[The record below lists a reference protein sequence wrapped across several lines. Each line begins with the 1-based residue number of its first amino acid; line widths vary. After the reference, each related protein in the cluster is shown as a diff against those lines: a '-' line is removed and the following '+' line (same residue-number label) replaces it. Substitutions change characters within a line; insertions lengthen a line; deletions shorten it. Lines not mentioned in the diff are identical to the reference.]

1 MPIQLHGTAMV
12 AMEATTE
19 AMDYD
24 TATSMVM
31 EVIAHTTMDEATEA
45 TMEVM
50 DMLMVVMV
58 VMDLTS
64 ARDPLMLNQKPKLTQ
79 TLGTASDGEADT
91 DMEAM
96 ETIMEVMVAMDM
108 EVIHTAMVATDMVDT
123 HMEDMDIVDTGRL
136 YHQSETTIHY
146 DLKSQLENI

>member
-58 VMDLTS
+58 VMDITS

-79 TLGTASDGEADT
+79 MLGTANDGEADT
-91 DMEAM
+91 D
-96 ETIMEVMVAMDM
+96 
-108 EVIHTAMVATDMVDT
+108 
-123 HMEDMDIVDTGRL
+123 MEDMDIVDTGRL

-146 DLKSQLENI
+146 DLKTSIRAYL